1 MFFGKVLLGVLIV
14 ERRLKVLMEPKT
26 EDEIERWVEMMM
38 DRLDMKYSVGRLTEE
53 DYNEEV
59 RKISKQADKYYD
71 NL

>member
-1 MFFGKVLLGVLIV
+1 LSFGKVLLGVLIV
-14 ERRLKVLMEPKT
+14 EKRLKVLMEPKT

>member
-1 MFFGKVLLGVLIV
+1 MLIV
-14 ERRLKVLMEPKT
+14 EKRLKVLMEPKT